1 MEKISND
8 HLSSLFCSSIQDLAP
23 YEVDNY
29 DKGGELALNYM
40 GGVVNNRKTV
50 GTVVTI
56 NIINNRLHHNR
67 LKSCS
72 TCKIPL
78 LKNAHVQE
86 HPEFVSEHL
95 KDSGPGRRC
104 YRQINTKSRSLASTR
119 PTVFGGRDNMT
130 QRTSSKYVKHGIG
143 NIMLWGCFSARCKG
157 RLHRSEGPMKAAF
170 SQPENRRCV
179 VYDLPDPND
188 PKHTLM
194 MTLE

>member
-23 YEVDNY
+23 YEVDSY

-40 GGVVNNRKTV
+40 GG
-50 GTVVTI
+50 VTI

-78 LKNAHVQE
+78 LKNAYVQE

-104 YRQINTKSRSLASTR
+104 YR
-119 PTVFGGRDNMT
+119 
-130 QRTSSKYVKHGIG
+130 
-143 NIMLWGCFSARCKG
+143 
-157 RLHRSEGPMKAAF
+157 
-170 SQPENRRCV
+170 
-179 VYDLPDPND
+179 
-188 PKHTLM
+188 
-194 MTLE
+194 

>member
-23 YEVDNY
+23 YEVDSY

-56 NIINNRLHHNR
+56 NIINN
-67 LKSCS
+67 S

-95 KDSGPGRRC
+95 KDSGAGR
-104 YRQINTKSRSLASTR
+104 RSLASTQ

-157 RLHRSEGPMKAAF
+157 RLHHSEGPMKAMQGRPPSCSAGGV
-170 SQPENRRCV
+170 SQDITHGDICTEATSDCN
-179 VYDLPDPND
+179 L
-188 PKHTLM
+188 
-194 MTLE
+194 